1 MVQMIPGGGT
11 VTLVARSINEYI
23 HRALVEEEHN
33 NSDSYS
39 NSGTSTSNICIS
51 EAAGEVG
58 LDLYPTGDY
67 TNSKSP
73 SLNAYLTKQVG
84 MFPDVIEALTA
95 VHLGKNDTM
104 SALITGEWYMK
115 GSHFPNWGRP
125 YEFASQL
132 MDKVGRGEEAR
143 DVARIALR
151 MPWWTLR
158 DGYQGL
164 RDVGKMMG
172 SSGGN
177 SGCDDV
183 RRMLA
188 NQDEMSNGGML
199 PGLKT
204 NVKTKKQ
211 KALEEAD
218 WLLNKAAA
226 GEVGW
231 DDDGFRDALAGWYK
245 AAGLRELAE
254 FVLA

>member
-1 MVQMIPGGGT
+1 MIPGEGS
-11 VTLVARSINEYI
+11 VTLIARSIDEYI
-23 HRALVEEEHN
+23 HRALVEEEHHN
-33 NSDSYS
+33 NS
-39 NSGTSTSNICIS
+39 NNIKDNNGVS
-51 EAAGEVG
+51 EAAEGAG

-84 MFPDVIEALTA
+84 MFPDVVEALTA
-95 VHLGKNDTM
+95 VHLSKEDTM
-104 SALITGEWYMK
+104 SALITSEWYMK

-172 SSGGN
+172 SNHGGGTG
-177 SGCDDV
+177 GCDEV

-211 KALEEAD
+211 EALEEAD
-218 WLLNKAAA
+218 WLLNKAGA

-231 DDDGFRDALAGWYK
+231 DDDGFRDVLAGWYK
-245 AAGLRELAE
+245 EAGLREVAE